1 MPGVVLAGV
10 PEDFAVDPGPAGDRR
25 FPVLQDD
32 GGRSLAEHEP
42 AAAGV
47 ERPGRPLRRPVSDR
61 KRADHVEGG
70 IRQPGQ
76 RRLGRGG
83 HRQVQFALADEVESQ
98 AERVDARGA
107 AGGQRRAR
115 AAQPERARGP
125 GRRVVEEDRV
135 VEDGVLREG
144 VDRVRSV
151 LAEFFVGIL
160 ELRGPADGRGEH
172 DTRPVRIDPGQ
183 GLLACPGQA
192 GVGRDHRAHGHAELR
207 EPAEPG
213 KPGQVRGVVV
223 PGQVELAG
231 PGHDPAA
238 QSDPLHQRLGAQA
251 GQPRGVVPPELRLA
265 HTARRDDADA
275 CDNDTV
281 HAFPPTAS
289 G

>member
-1 MPGVVLAGV
+1 MASAISRSQATPAFLSVLFAAIARYGV
-10 PEDFAVDPGPAGDRR
+10 PERLVS
-25 FPVLQDD
+25 D
-32 GGRSLAEHEP
+32 GGSVFKATHVKAIYAALGIEH
-42 AAAGV
+42 
-47 ERPGRPLRRPVSDR
+47 
-61 KRADHVEGG
+61 
-70 IRQPGQ
+70 I
-76 RRLGRGG
+76 
-83 HRQVQFALADEVESQ
+83 
-98 AERVDARGA
+98 
-107 AGGQRRAR
+107 
-115 AAQPERARGP
+115 
-125 GRRVVEEDRV
+125 
-135 VEDGVLREG
+135 
-144 VDRVRSV
+144 
-151 LAEFFVGIL
+151 
-160 ELRGPADGRGEH
+160 
-172 DTRPVRIDPGQ
+172 RIDPGQ
-183 GLLACPGQA
+183 RLLACPGQA